1 MNGQQQEAITS
12 YSLLWE
18 RLEAKLSR
26 MAEQLA
32 DKVPHATKNGIY
44 DSTRIDWWTSGF
56 WPGMLWIMY
65 DMTKQPQYKEWAWEW
80 DIRLEQAIIAESNFH
95 HDVGFQFLPTAVI
108 KHKLTGDQDARRRGV
123 LAATLLAGRYNPA
136 GRFIRAWNQVKPTSW
151 NHGNEGW
158 SIIDSTM
165 NLSLLFWASEE
176 TGDPRYAHIAREQAN
191 TVVEHFIRPDGSVRH
206 ICRFDPFTGEFMEA
220 LGGQGLGPESAWSRG
235 AAWALHGMANTYRYT
250 GDIRYLDA
258 AKRVAHFFIASLEED
273 SIPLW
278 DFRAAPERLE
288 TPATAA
294 THQSAESLFIAAEP
308 RDTSAASCAASG
320 LLELADQVPQ
330 TESAVYRRSA
340 LRIIDSLTT
349 RYAEWDDP
357 NYEGILKEATG
368 HRPGDQNIN
377 VSLIYGD
384 YYYVEAAAKLM
395 GWKNRIF

>member
-1 MNGQQQEAITS
+1 MNGQHQETIMP
-12 YSLLWE
+12 YSLLWGQ
-18 RLEAKLSR
+18 LDKKLSR
-26 MAEQLA
+26 MTGQLQG
-32 DKVPHATKNGIY
+32 KVPHATTNGIY

-65 DMTKQPQYKEWAWEW
+65 DMTKEPQYKEWAWEW
-80 DIRLEQAIIAESNFH
+80 DVRLEQALIGDSNFH

-108 KHKLTGDQDARRRGV
+108 KYKLTGDPDARRRGM
-123 LAATLLAGRYNPA
+123 LAATLLAGRYNPV

-176 TGDPRYAHIAREQAN
+176 SGDPRFAHVAREQAN
-191 TVVEHFIRPDGSVRH
+191 TVAEHFIRPDGSVRH
-206 ICRFDPFTGEFMEA
+206 ICRFDPLTGEFIEA
-220 LGGQGLGPESAWSRG
+220 LGGQGYGPESAWSRG

-250 GDIRYLDA
+250 RDIRYLEA

-273 SIPLW
+273 SIPRW
-278 DFRAAPERLE
+278 DFRAERKE
-288 TPATAA
+288 MRTSDRE
-294 THQSAESLFIAAEP
+294 QSESFPITSEP

-320 LLELADQVPQ
+320 LLEIADLVPL
-330 TESAVYRRSA
+330 TESPLYRESA
-340 LRIIDSLTT
+340 LRIIDSLTAH
-349 RYAEWDDP
+349 YAEWDDP
-357 NYEGILKEATG
+357 AYEGILKEATG
-368 HRPGDQNIN
+368 HLPAGQNIN

-384 YYYVEAAAKLM
+384 YYYVETAAKLM

>member
-1 MNGQQQEAITS
+1 MNGQQQETIS
-12 YSLLWE
+12 PYSLLWGQLE
-18 RLEAKLSR
+18 RKLSR
-26 MAEQLA
+26 MTGQLQG
-32 DKVPHATKNGIY
+32 KVPHATKNGIY

-65 DMTKQPQYKEWAWEW
+65 EMTKQPQYKEWAWEW
-80 DIRLEQAIIAESNFH
+80 DIQLEHALIGDSNFH

-108 KHKLTGDQDARRRGV
+108 KYKLTGDVDARRRGL
-123 LAATLLAGRYNPA
+123 LAATLLAGRYNPV

-176 TGDPRYAHIAREQAN
+176 SGDPRFAHIARAQAN
-191 TVVEHFIRPDGSVRH
+191 TVAEFFIRSDGSVRH
-206 ICRFDPFTGEFMEA
+206 ICRFDPLTGEFIEA
-220 LGGQGLGPESAWSRG
+220 LGGQGYGPESAWSRG

-250 GDIRYLDA
+250 RDIQYLEA

-273 SIPLW
+273 SIPRW
-278 DFRAAPERLE
+278 DFRTERKEMEPSAHEE
-288 TPATAA
+288 TEASPKT
-294 THQSAESLFIAAEP
+294 TEP

-320 LLELADQVPQ
+320 LLELADLVPI
-330 TESAVYRRSA
+330 TESSLYRESA
-340 LRIIDSLTT
+340 LRIINSLTAH
-349 RYAEWDDP
+349 YAEWDDP
-357 NYEGILKEATG
+357 AYEGILKEATG
-368 HRPGDQNIN
+368 HLPAGQNIN

-384 YYYVEAAAKLM
+384 YYYVETAAKLM

>member
-1 MNGQQQEAITS
+1 MNGQPQETVTP
-12 YSLLWE
+12 YSLLWGQ
-18 RLEAKLSR
+18 LEKKLSR
-26 MAEQLA
+26 MTKQLQG
-32 DKVPHATKNGIY
+32 KVPHATKNGIY

-56 WPGMLWIMY
+56 WPGMLWIMH

-80 DIRLEQAIIAESNFH
+80 DIRLEQALIGDSNFH

-108 KHKLTGDQDARRRGV
+108 KCKLTGDPDARRRGL
-123 LAATLLAGRYNPA
+123 LAATLLAGRYNPV

-176 TGDPRYAHIAREQAN
+176 SGDPRFAHIARAQAN
-191 TVVEHFIRPDGSVRH
+191 TVAEFFIRPDGSVRH
-206 ICRFDPFTGEFMEA
+206 ICRFDPLTGEFIEA
-220 LGGQGLGPESAWSRG
+220 LGGQGYGPESAWSRG

-250 GDIRYLDA
+250 RDIQYLEA

-273 SIPLW
+273 SIPRW
-278 DFRAAPERLE
+278 DFRAERKEMEPSTHEE
-288 TPATAA
+288 TEASRMT
-294 THQSAESLFIAAEP
+294 TEP

-320 LLELADQVPQ
+320 LLELADLVPI
-330 TESAVYRRSA
+330 TESALYRVSA
-340 LRIIDSLTT
+340 LRIIDSLTAH
-349 RYAEWDDP
+349 YAEWADP
-357 NYEGILKEATG
+357 AYEGILREATG
-368 HRPGDQNIN
+368 HLPAGQNIN

-384 YYYVEAAAKLM
+384 YYYVETAAKLM

>member
-1 MNGQQQEAITS
+1 MNGQLEEEVIPYTS
-12 YSLLWE
+12 LWGQ
-18 RLEAKLSR
+18 LEKKLSR
-26 MAEQLA
+26 MTGQLQG
-32 DKVPHATKNGIY
+32 KVPHATKNGIY

-80 DIRLEQAIIAESNFH
+80 DVRLEQALIGDSNFH

-108 KHKLTGDQDARRRGV
+108 KYKLTGDPDARRRGL
-123 LAATLLAGRYNPA
+123 LAATLLAGRYNPV

-176 TGDPRYAHIAREQAN
+176 SGDPRFAHIAREQAN
-191 TVVEHFIRPDGSVRH
+191 TVAEHFIRPDGSVRH
-206 ICRFDPFTGEFMEA
+206 ICRFDPLTGEYIES
-220 LGGQGLGPESAWSRG
+220 LGGQGFGPGSAWSRG

-250 GDIRYLDA
+250 RDIRYLDA

-273 SIPLW
+273 SIPRW
-278 DFRAAPERLE
+278 DFRAERKEMEPSNHEE
-288 TPATAA
+288 T
-294 THQSAESLFIAAEP
+294 ESSPMTSEP

-320 LLELADQVPQ
+320 LLEIADLVPI
-330 TESAVYRRSA
+330 TESALYRESA
-340 LRIIDSLTT
+340 LRIIDSLTAH
-349 RYAEWDDP
+349 YAEWDDP
-357 NYEGILKEATG
+357 VYEGILKEATG
-368 HRPGDQNIN
+368 HLPAGQNIN

-384 YYYVEAAAKLM
+384 YYYVETAAKLM